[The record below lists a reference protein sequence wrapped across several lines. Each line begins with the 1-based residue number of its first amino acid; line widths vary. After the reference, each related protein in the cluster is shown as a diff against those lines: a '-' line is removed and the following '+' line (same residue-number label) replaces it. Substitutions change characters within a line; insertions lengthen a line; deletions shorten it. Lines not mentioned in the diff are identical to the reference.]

1 VPRNQE
7 EYRENSARESYDEHR
22 ILNVEPT
29 SPEFLEATFHELS
42 TKSSCNATI
51 SATTAIVATLSAV
64 LPSVVGNSINPATVA
79 NWKSFST
86 TTRQF
91 IKTRIKFKT
100 SELKILAIFEDNHA
114 NHRRV
119 SHGIRNQ
126 EAKKQLL

>member
-1 VPRNQE
+1 VPKNQE
-7 EYRENSARESYDEHR
+7 EYRENTARESYDEHH

-29 SPEFLEATFHELS
+29 SPEFLAATFHELS
-42 TKSSCNATI
+42 TKSSCNAAI
-51 SATTAIVATLSAV
+51 SATTAIVTTLSAV
-64 LPSVVGNSINPATVA
+64 LPSVVGNSINPATAA
-79 NWKSFST
+79 NSRSFTT

-100 SELKILAIFEDNHA
+100 SELESLAIFEDNHA